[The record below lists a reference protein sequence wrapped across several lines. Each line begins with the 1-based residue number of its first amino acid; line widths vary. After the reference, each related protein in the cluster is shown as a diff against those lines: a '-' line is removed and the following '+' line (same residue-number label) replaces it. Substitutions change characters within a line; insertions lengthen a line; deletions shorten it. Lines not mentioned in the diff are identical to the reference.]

1 MRRMPF
7 AAAPHD
13 AHTIGLM
20 TAALEAAWMAASLGV
35 AGLSHNDRAK
45 MERGILIAAAFG
57 ERGFKKLQQAA
68 FDAVGASSAEPVD
81 RRQTLRLVATDR
93 RRR

>member
-1 MRRMPF
+1 MPF

-13 AHTIGLM
+13 ARTIGLM
-20 TAALEAAWMAASLGV
+20 TAALEAAWMAANLGV

-45 MERGILIAAAFG
+45 MERGILVAAAFG
-57 ERGFKKLQQAA
+57 ERDFKELQQAA
-68 FDAVGASSAEPVD
+68 FNAVGATSVEPVD
-81 RRQTLRLVATDR
+81 RRRRVRLVATDR

>member
-1 MRRMPF
+1 MPF

-20 TAALEAAWMAASLGV
+20 AAALEAAWMAAKLGV
-35 AGLSHNDRAK
+35 PGLTHNDRAK

-57 ERGFKKLQQAA
+57 ERDFKELQQAA
-68 FDAVGASSAEPVD
+68 FGAIGALSVEPVD
-81 RRQTLRLVATDR
+81 RRQQLRLVATDR
-93 RRR
+93 RR